1 MSLLAGLIGTA
12 QSVVEG
18 AGGLGL
24 AAVMAVENV
33 FPPLPAEVI
42 LPFVGSLVANGTLSF
57 PVAVL
62 AATVGSVIGAW
73 ALYALGRV
81 GGRPALLRMRPVL
94 RIDEARLARAE
105 AWFARRGDLLVVAG
119 RLVPGLRSLV
129 SVPAGMERMPLWRFT
144 LLTAI
149 GSLAWNAGLIGAG
162 EALAARWTQVAGVVS
177 PVATGLL
184 VAAATAL
191 PAAWLWHRMRAT
203 RAVAR

>member
-1 MSLLAGLIGTA
+1 
-12 QSVVEG
+12 
-18 AGGLGL
+18 
-24 AAVMAVENV
+24 
-33 FPPLPAEVI
+33 
-42 LPFVGSLVANGTLSF
+42 
-57 PVAVL
+57 
-62 AATVGSVIGAW
+62 
-73 ALYALGRV
+73 
-81 GGRPALLRMRPVL
+81 MRPVL

-162 EALAARWTQVAGVVS
+162 EALAARWTQVAEVVS

-184 VAAATAL
+184 VAAAIAL